1 LQVLS
6 SFSSLLLTMP
16 EVSIQTETTQQEE
29 QARNEMFDEIA
40 SLDHDL
46 ANLLNYTNQLIHNHR
61 RIQRAVMDK
70 ETLSLSSTL
79 SPQSSSAHPEDPEDP
94 PSLEIPSLSTRNAS
108 PPTDR
113 VFPDLARTRYSDLLA
128 HLTPI
133 PPSSFI
139 FSTNGSLIRI
149 TSNDSLASPSSY
161 SSSTPSSPASIPVS
175 SPLTSPVSSKN
186 HRYAPY

>member
-1 LQVLS
+1 
-6 SFSSLLLTMP
+6 MP

-29 QARNEMFDEIA
+29 ARNVIFDEMA

-46 ANLLNYTNQLIHNHR
+46 ATLLDYTNRLIHNHR
-61 RIQRAVMDK
+61 RIRRAVMDK
-70 ETLSLSSTL
+70 ESLSLSSTL
-79 SPQSSSAHPEDPEDP
+79 SPQLSSAHPEDPEDP
-94 PSLEIPSLSTRNAS
+94 PSLEIPSLSTRNNS
-108 PPTDR
+108 PSTDR
-113 VFPDLARTRYSDLLA
+113 FFPHLATARYSDLLA
-128 HLTPI
+128 DLTPL

-149 TSNDSLASPSSY
+149 TSNDSLASPSSSSLS